1 MALTTVAEVQDQIQK
16 AWSNLFVKELR
27 EQLLLGE
34 LISKDYE
41 GAIGQRGDTVR
52 VSMLQAATGQLRT
65 VGTDADTF
73 DAEAMQ
79 WQKVDVKADK
89 RAVAAYDVTELAEI
103 QSQLGAP
110 EGQSEMRNSLLFAVA
125 KQVNDY
131 LWSLINPSTSSP
143 DHLITGKASIAA
155 SDLVDYRTLAAKA
168 KWVQDGRWY
177 ALLNPDYYGN
187 LLNAQ
192 TLTSSDYVNGEPVV
206 VGGQIVNK
214 RFGFNILEDNSRI
227 SAKGLFFHPD
237 FMLHVMQ
244 KAAQFKVSDLHP
256 LGKFGYKISVDL
268 IFGAKLNIDGSK
280 KHIYVTS
287 GASLD
292 PSA

>member
-1 MALTTVAEVQDQIQK
+1 MALTTVAEVQQQIQM

-27 EQLLLGE
+27 EQLLLGS
-34 LISKDYE
+34 LVSKDYE
-41 GAIGQRGDTVR
+41 GAIGAQGDTVR

-65 VGTDADTF
+65 VGVDADTF
-73 DAEAMQ
+73 DSEAMS
-79 WQKVDVKADK
+79 WSKVDVQANK
-89 RAVAAYDVTELAEI
+89 RAVASYDVTELAEL

-110 EGQSEMRNSLLFAVA
+110 EGQSEMRNSLMFAVA

-131 LWSLINPSTSSP
+131 LWSQISPSTASP
-143 DHLITGKASIAA
+143 DHLITGKASLAA
-155 SDLVDYRTLAAKA
+155 SDLVDVRKLAAKA
-168 KWVQDGRWY
+168 KWAQDGRWY
-177 ALLNPDYYGN
+177 GLLNPDYYGD
-187 LLNAQ
+187 LLGAQ
-192 TLTSSDYVNGEPVV
+192 TITSQDYVGGETPV

-214 RFGFNILEDNSRI
+214 RFGFNLLEDNSRV

-237 FMLHVMQ
+237 FMLMVMQ

-256 LGKFGYKISVDL
+256 TGKFGYKISVDM
-268 IFGAKLNIDGSK
+268 IFGAKLNINGNV
-280 KHIYVTS
+280 KHIYVTQ